1 MELELVFLQLPNW
14 FRLLG
19 RSLPGSVQVSPLWE
33 CQLGLRKEPQASP
46 PFGQVI
52 LWDAARGHFADIT
65 GDIEAMESLGKEI
78 GTRQGVATRIIT
90 SSAIA
95 ELGGAMP
102 AMAEGAS
109 IDPRCMSLDRCYEVL
124 QLSREELKQK
134 QKEDLP
140 LRSGCGVRWCS
151 RDPNIEKRKV
161 GHGHSVISAQ
171 HAGVVWGV

>member
-1 MELELVFLQLPNW
+1 
-14 FRLLG
+14 
-19 RSLPGSVQVSPLWE
+19 
-33 CQLGLRKEPQASP
+33 
-46 PFGQVI
+46 
-52 LWDAARGHFADIT
+52 
-65 GDIEAMESLGKEI
+65 MESLGKEI

-109 IDPRCMSLDRCYEVL
+109 IDPRCMSLDRCYEAHKELPYAIRCKLLAEVL

-140 LRSGCGVRWCS
+140 LHSGCGGRWCS
-151 RDPNIEKRKV
+151 TV
-161 GHGHSVISAQ
+161 Q
-171 HAGVVWGV
+171 HEMRV